1 MLVLTR
7 KAGESITIGDDI
19 RVMVMEVKGK
29 QVRLGIEAPAD
40 CVVHRE
46 EVYRRIQ
53 AENREAARASAEALD
68 RAGSMWSLLRGRP
81 RGGGDGH
88 ASA

>member
-7 KAGESITIGDDI
+7 KAGESITIGDE
-19 RVMVMEVKGK
+19 VKVTVMEVKGK
-29 QVRLGIEAPAD
+29 QVRLGIEAPPH

-53 AENREAARASAEALD
+53 AENRQAAQATAEALE
-68 RAGSMWSLLRGRP
+68 RAGLLWSGRP
-81 RGGGDGH
+81 NSGGR
-88 ASA
+88 